1 MAADRYL
8 DLFDSF
14 ICIAFSLDSF

>member
-1 MAADRYL
+1 MTADRYL